1 MKGSQVGNTGERQ
14 EDPNQMVH
22 RNRHA
27 LILGGGISEALS
39 FSEPSMSVP
48 GLLGLCGGQ
57 RREASGATR
66 AFSRLG
72 GRMGG
77 SERAMRGRRGCDDF
91 SIIDRQRDVLFAG
104 NRRGQ
109 G

>member
-1 MKGSQVGNTGERQ
+1 MNGSQVGDTDQRQ
-14 EDPNQMVH
+14 EDLNQMVH
-22 RNRHA
+22 RNRHT

-72 GRMGG
+72 GKGWGG
-77 SERAMRGRRGCDDF
+77 SQRAMRARREG
-91 SIIDRQRDVLFAG
+91 VTTLV
-104 NRRGQ
+104 
-109 G
+109 